1 MIVYIRY
8 YNEKISVFFFVVIEM
23 NRNLRNECLLLCTW
37 TMRGVLE
44 NLNST
49 KKKKIEK
56 ISLSLRLNSKSLC
69 HIQRVRAE
77 NETTNC
83 WRDQIVCALHVNY
96 LFFTIYSIYL
106 LCLSCFFSSLYLSH
120 SNEIQIYIFNLFYSL
135 TMVHCKRCAYRIH
148 TASYPYG
155 EWNKKDTGREKKEN
169 KMPHNWR
176 RNTIDQCVLYYYDG
190 RVQ

>member
-1 MIVYIRY
+1 MENQHSAQSFDTKPLGFITTWQWSFILGTTRYTHYI
-8 YNEKISVFFFVVIEM
+8 EKISVFFVVIEM

-44 NLNST
+44 NLNS

-69 HIQRVRAE
+69 HFQRVRAE

-106 LCLSCFFSSLYLSH
+106 LCLSCFFFFSLLEPFKRD
-120 SNEIQIYIFNLFYSL
+120 SNIHFQSVLFIDHGSL
-135 TMVHCKRCAYRIH
+135 
-148 TASYPYG
+148 
-155 EWNKKDTGREKKEN
+155 
-169 KMPHNWR
+169 
-176 RNTIDQCVLYYYDG
+176 
-190 RVQ
+190 